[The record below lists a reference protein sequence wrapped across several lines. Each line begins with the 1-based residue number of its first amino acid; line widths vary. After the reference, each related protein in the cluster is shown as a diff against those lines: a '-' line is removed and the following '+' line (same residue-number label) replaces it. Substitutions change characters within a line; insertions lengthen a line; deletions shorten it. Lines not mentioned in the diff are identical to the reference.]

1 VPFPPSDDLAL
12 EPRIKVGGGFWQS
25 KQAGR
30 WLQQPLE
37 TGLAGAQT
45 AAIETS
51 DRFRTE
57 GKPVREVN
65 ETAGLPSTR
74 IVAAGI

>member
-1 VPFPPSDDLAL
+1 
-12 EPRIKVGGGFWQS
+12 
-25 KQAGR
+25 
-30 WLQQPLE
+30 LQQPLE